1 MIKLEPYLTGSKDR
15 NYVIV
20 KRVTLEEDWKV
31 KSETLCVMP
40 MDVFEKEEF
49 MLDLINGYPVTLEVE
64 LKVV

>member
-20 KRVTLEEDWKV
+20 KRINVEEDWKV